1 MRCIEGIFR
10 AVWGAFMALFRWPPT
25 RLLAMH
31 LLLVVVEVWFG
42 WPILLAYFSCLRLG
56 GCQLIPPT
64 PGNAWWPILL
74 ALVVAGI
81 LWESRNIIGQL
92 LQFHVS
98 PVIYGVLVVVATFPF
113 LVAILISYLGA
124 SLPVLLAPPVVVLG
138 LGMVAILRFTRRP
151 T

>member
-81 LWESRNIIGQL
+81 LWESRNN
-92 LQFHVS
+92 
-98 PVIYGVLVVVATFPF
+98 P
-113 LVAILISYLGA
+113 
-124 SLPVLLAPPVVVLG
+124 
-138 LGMVAILRFTRRP
+138 LRGRAEQRGGTP
-151 T
+151 SAQMKTLEA